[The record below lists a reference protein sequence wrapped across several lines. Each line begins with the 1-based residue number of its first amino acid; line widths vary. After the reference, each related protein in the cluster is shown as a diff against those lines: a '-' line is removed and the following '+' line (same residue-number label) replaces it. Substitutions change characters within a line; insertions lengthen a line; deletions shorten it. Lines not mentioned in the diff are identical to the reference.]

1 MSQKITKDNY
11 LLYLVSV
18 IAFVYLFVNYSN
30 NIPHQVQEFLSDY
43 KIQLAI
49 AILLLLFVIYI
60 DRYVG
65 LLLFILFFIQF
76 RRSIKN

>member
-18 IAFVYLFVNYSN
+18 IAFVYLFANYSN
-30 NIPHQVQEFLSDY
+30 NIPNQVQEFLSDY

-49 AILLLLFVIYI
+49 AVLLLLFVIYI